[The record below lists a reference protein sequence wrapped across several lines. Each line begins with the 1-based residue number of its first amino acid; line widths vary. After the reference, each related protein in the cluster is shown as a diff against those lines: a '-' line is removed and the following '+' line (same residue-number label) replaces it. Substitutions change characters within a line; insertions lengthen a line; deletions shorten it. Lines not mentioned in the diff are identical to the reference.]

1 MRAMRDREGN
11 QAMRHLR
18 LIAALV
24 GFLPVFAASIAG
36 ANPVGRIPDNA
47 MLTIGHRGASG
58 YAPEYTFP
66 AYDLALRMGADYI
79 EQDLQFSSRHTS
91 QTAMTRAR
99 SLAST

>member
-1 MRAMRDREGN
+1 
-11 QAMRHLR
+11 MRHLR

-36 ANPVGRIPDNA
+36 ANPVGRTPDNA
-47 MLTIGHRGASG
+47 TVLTIGHRGASG

-66 AYDLALRMGADYI
+66 AYDLASRMGADYI